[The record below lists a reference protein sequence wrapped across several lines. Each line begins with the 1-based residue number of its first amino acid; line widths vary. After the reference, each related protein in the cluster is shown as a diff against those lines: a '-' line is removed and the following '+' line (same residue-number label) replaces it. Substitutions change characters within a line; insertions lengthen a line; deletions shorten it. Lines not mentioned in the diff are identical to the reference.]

1 MGNLPSTISQMFPP
15 KTKFTVDDI
24 PDLSGQVI
32 IVTGANTGIG
42 KESAKVIPT
51 LHHSSLIFIYTDI
64 YVQALLAHN
73 AKVYIAARS
82 REKSEAAIQEL
93 RDATG
98 KEAIF
103 LPLDLGDLKTIKA
116 AAEEFLR

>member
-1 MGNLPSTISQMFPP
+1 MGNITSTISQMFPP

-42 KESAKVIPT
+42 KESVKVIPP
-51 LHHSSLIFIYTDI
+51 LHHSYLILTLL

-93 RDATG
+93 RGATG

-103 LPLDLGDLKTIKA
+103 LPLDLGDLKSIKA